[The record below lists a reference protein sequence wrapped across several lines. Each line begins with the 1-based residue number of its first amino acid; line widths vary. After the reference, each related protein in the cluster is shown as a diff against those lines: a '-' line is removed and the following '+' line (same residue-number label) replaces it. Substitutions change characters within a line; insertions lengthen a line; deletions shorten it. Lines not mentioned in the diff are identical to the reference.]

1 MQSALSTTPSPP
13 PIGQYDVV
21 PEEILSQRRPSA
33 PVTSLSARP
42 SGPALPKS
50 ASSASV
56 ADDKSLR
63 KMCENCRTRR
73 ATKKVALSDG
83 SVVKLCFECL
93 AEIGTSRG
101 DRDAPLSPVAA
112 SDPSTPPMGP
122 RRSFAG
128 IGSQKLTTSQSS
140 REPSKQPQTPL
151 ATPFGLDDSTPLPS
165 PAARDAIA
173 AGKRYTP
180 PPIADPNAA
189 AGAGSTAFVAKY
201 PFKGVA
207 KGQLSFVKGDVF
219 KVYNQDKPE
228 WWKAINTAGVK
239 GWVPAKYVVPASSE
253 QAAEFDAAL
262 KGALKAP
269 SSLTSPRILE
279 SPGTN
284 PSGAPPAASDS
295 PRAAPSSLVER
306 FSNAS
311 ESDDASDIVA
321 VEGLDGGSAAP
332 LPALPTTDGERPPSP
347 PADEGD
353 HADLPEVPPEE
364 NDDDD
369 ESESAEPPA
378 PAADDDD
385 DDDDNVSEEDANA
398 KQAAAAAKA
407 IADKQAAEAKA
418 SAEKHATEASAAK
431 RAAELA
437 AAADQAAAQ
446 KRAEAAERRAQQ
458 LARDAD
464 AALERERQ
472 AATKAREEA
481 QAEKE
486 RAEKAEALLRERER
500 ALEEREKQMTLQRE
514 RAEQAARDA
523 AANEA
528 AAREQAAKE
537 AAARVEA
544 ERKAAEAAASAE
556 AAAEAARDAEAKKK
570 AAKKSTIKDKDKDS
584 KRKVNVSGGGS
595 AGSSS
600 KKAPSKNPLRA
611 LTAIRMSV
619 DDAAIEEARTCAKRS
634 GAAMCETETRF
645 ERPEDASQWIDFL
658 DQEVSSRFPGGLTLR
673 KEPNS
678 KRRCRVYLAL
688 PVRDI
693 ERVREVEQLFHE
705 RFPKRKEARTALR
718 NVFLLPRQG
727 AAMLAEA
734 KAQRDHLAT
743 LFTAPPDLFFE
754 AHMYVALQWKRNKAT
769 VPIDEAVIQTCF
781 RDVLSPDWAE
791 TQLLRCYGQRIAKE
805 QVKRLNT
812 SAIVCLRARANE
824 TNVTAF
830 CKMIEECAEQ
840 WEQPSILTM
849 AFIMSPGDTRPADG
863 GAFERPPEAMLKW
876 RKPDR
881 KSAASL
887 TSPRETSSGGVQM
900 FDDDGSGEVD
910 DDEAGDDDAS
920 DDAPSA
926 AAAHHSA
933 AASASTSSTAAPG
946 NGVDDEFER
955 RIQAENDQERVASEL
970 AKAAPAAISPEWVP
984 VLERL
989 MRDVL
994 TLPHAKLQRIR
1005 LKDPE
1010 QELDMLKTLGHGAMG
1025 TVWRVRHRASGV
1037 EYAVKQL
1044 EVKRQPQVADVKAE
1058 IAVMRDLDFPH
1069 LVRYVDHV
1077 YVSSTKHMWIAL
1089 ELAERGSI
1097 TTILDNREPRGLPE
1111 RGIAPVSLSIVRGL
1125 AYLHA
1130 RGIMHRDVKPEN
1142 VLVNKHGVIKLGDF
1156 GISRQM
1162 NEAMQKTKTLV
1173 GTPQYLSPEVVTAGD
1188 AGYGV
1193 KVDVWGLGMCCK
1205 EMAEGMPLF
1214 HDLTPMQALFRLAE
1228 PDFSAGLE
1236 NPGAFSVEF
1245 ALFVGMC
1252 LKARP
1257 DERASSAQLLEHVFI
1272 EDTNPLF
1279 PADL

>member
-1 MQSALSTTPSPP
+1 
-13 PIGQYDVV
+13 
-21 PEEILSQRRPSA
+21 
-33 PVTSLSARP
+33 
-42 SGPALPKS
+42 
-50 ASSASV
+50 
-56 ADDKSLR
+56 
-63 KMCENCRTRR
+63 
-73 ATKKVALSDG
+73 
-83 SVVKLCFECL
+83 
-93 AEIGTSRG
+93 
-101 DRDAPLSPVAA
+101 
-112 SDPSTPPMGP
+112 
-122 RRSFAG
+122 
-128 IGSQKLTTSQSS
+128 
-140 REPSKQPQTPL
+140 
-151 ATPFGLDDSTPLPS
+151 
-165 PAARDAIA
+165 
-173 AGKRYTP
+173 
-180 PPIADPNAA
+180 
-189 AGAGSTAFVAKY
+189 
-201 PFKGVA
+201 
-207 KGQLSFVKGDVF
+207 
-219 KVYNQDKPE
+219 
-228 WWKAINTAGVK
+228 
-239 GWVPAKYVVPASSE
+239 
-253 QAAEFDAAL
+253 
-262 KGALKAP
+262 
-269 SSLTSPRILE
+269 
-279 SPGTN
+279 
-284 PSGAPPAASDS
+284 
-295 PRAAPSSLVER
+295 
-306 FSNAS
+306 
-311 ESDDASDIVA
+311 
-321 VEGLDGGSAAP
+321 
-332 LPALPTTDGERPPSP
+332 
-347 PADEGD
+347 
-353 HADLPEVPPEE
+353 
-364 NDDDD
+364 
-369 ESESAEPPA
+369 
-378 PAADDDD
+378 
-385 DDDDNVSEEDANA
+385 
-398 KQAAAAAKA
+398 
-407 IADKQAAEAKA
+407 
-418 SAEKHATEASAAK
+418 
-431 RAAELA
+431 
-437 AAADQAAAQ
+437 
-446 KRAEAAERRAQQ
+446 

-472 AATKAREEA
+472 AANKAREEA

-514 RAEQAARDA
+514 RAEQAAREA

-528 AAREQAAKE
+528 AAREQAARE

-544 ERKAAEAAASAE
+544 ERKAAEAAEAAE
-556 AAAEAARDAEAKKK
+556 AATEAAEAERAARDAEAKKK
-570 AAKKSTIKDKDKDS
+570 AMKKATLKDKDAKEKDS
-584 KRKVNVSGGGS
+584 KDSKDKDAKARKGSVVAGGGKS
-595 AGSSS
+595 RSGE
-600 KKAPSKNPLRA
+600 KAPSKNPLRA
-611 LTAIRMSV
+611 LTAVRMSV

-658 DQEVSSRFPGGLTLR
+658 DQVVSTRFPGGLTLR
-673 KEPNS
+673 KEPSS

-727 AAMLAEA
+727 SALLAEA

-743 LFTAPPDLFFE
+743 LFSAPPDLFFE

-781 RDVLSPDWAE
+781 RDVLSPEWAE

-824 TNVTAF
+824 ANVNAF
-830 CKMIEECAEQ
+830 CKMIEDCAEQ

-849 AFIMSPGDTRPADG
+849 AFVMAPGDTRPADG

-876 RKPDR
+876 RKPDLLR
-881 KSAASL
+881 KAAV
-887 TSPRETSSGGVQM
+887 TSPRETASGGVQM

-910 DDEAGDDDAS
+910 DDERDDDDAS
-920 DDAPSA
+920 DDAHAAAHNASSAPSSASSSASTA
-926 AAAHHSA
+926 AAAA
-933 AASASTSSTAAPG
+933 AAPG

-955 RIQAENDQERVASEL
+955 RIQAENDQERVAIEL

-1025 TVWRVRHRASGV
+1025 TVWRVRHRATGV

-1162 NEAMQKTKTLV
+1162 NEAVQKTKTLV

-1188 AGYGV
+1188 SGYGV

-1228 PDFSAGLE
+1228 PDFSAGLD

-1272 EDTNPLF
+1272 DETNPLF